1 MIRNILLCALALPLL
16 VTPVAAKD
24 ALLTKPQLRMVH
36 VRDGMRGVTP
46 GRKLENLAKASIYKT
61 AKKAGVDLRAAT
73 HPLLVQQYKNGRL
86 FYVFYKT
93 VEGATGKR
101 NYIIQRI
108 KRTER
113 NWAENAR
120 DPEIKVTY
128 QVEVFK
134 TFAGAL
140 RRADQHHGSYG
151 IHDNEKR
158 EIVKEYTIGFAEIP
172 GVCEGEAWPFD
183 KSRDFKMLQPYQEKT
198 GIHDKVGFL
207 SKQDWTLRVSLH
219 ADGAYQVASPEL
231 GFDAPKQMPG
241 KERAVFIG
249 NPESQGVVLIPGT
262 GIRGLQIGESK
273 EADVVRLLGKP
284 LGVSVA
290 RTGSRNLATTID
302 ITTNINPAGT
312 LKTLITRTGFMGK
325 TDQGIGLGAERW
337 EVLKAYGTPSRAPRT
352 DAHSWMYDGILFYF
366 DGFDQV
372 ERMVVFRKR
381 NQAPA
386 R

>member
-1 MIRNILLCALALPLL
+1 MPYNRLLCVLAILLL
-16 VTPVAAKD
+16 VPPATAKEGSI
-24 ALLTKPQLRMVH
+24 AKPRLRMVH

-46 GRKLENLAKASIYKT
+46 GRKLDNLAKSSIYKI
-61 AKKAGVDLRAAT
+61 AKKAGVDLAAKP
-73 HPLLVQQYKNGRL
+73 HPLLVQQYENGRL

-93 VEGATGKR
+93 VEGATGAR

-113 NWAENAR
+113 NWVENEQ
-120 DPEIKVTY
+120 DPETTVTY

-151 IHDNEKR
+151 IREHEKR

-172 GVCEGEAWPFD
+172 NVCEGEAWPFD
-183 KSRDFKMLQPYQEKT
+183 LSRDFEMLQPYQEEI
-198 GIHDKVGFL
+198 GIYDKVKFL
-207 SKQDWTLRVSLH
+207 SKQDWSLRVVLH
-219 ADGAYQVASPEL
+219 KDGTYQITSPEL
-231 GFDAPKQMPG
+231 GFDAPKTLPG
-241 KERAVFIG
+241 IERAAFVG
-249 NPESQGVVLIPGT
+249 NPASKDVVLIPGT
-262 GIRGLQIGESK
+262 GIEGLQVGESK
-273 EADVVRLLGKP
+273 EADVVRVLGAP

-290 RTGSRNLATTID
+290 KTGSRNLATSID
-302 ITTNINPAGT
+302 ITTNIDPTGR

-337 EVLKAYGTPSRAPRT
+337 EVLKAYGTPFKAPRT

-366 DGFDQV
+366 DGFDRV
-372 ERMVVFRKR
+372 GRIVVFRR
-381 NQAPA
+381 
-386 R
+386 RGR